1 MFKKSS
7 SLILLVI
14 VTFIFSAVVAVSP
27 ALATPGITT
36 DPYRGKTRGYRPP
49 SYMIGDSTT
58 VHMEDELR
66 TYGYTGEIN
75 GKSARNVVELPA
87 QVKDRLRNK
96 SKIRTAIIALGTNG
110 HPTWTKQKL
119 INQVKALKKRN
130 VKKIVLVTPFR
141 DSNYPE
147 WNDPSVPGHYYRTT
161 ETYAKWMRDIANSKK
176 LGRGVCV
183 ADWAS
188 YVSKNRDLLH
198 DGVHA
203 TPAGESAEAHIVLD
217 ALWNPCR

>member
-1 MFKKSS
+1 MFKKASPFIL
-7 SLILLVI
+7 LILA
-14 VTFIFSAVVAVSP
+14 TFIFTVVVAVSP
-27 ALATPGITT
+27 ASAAPGITT
-36 DPYRGKTRGYRPP
+36 DQYRGKTKGYRPA
-49 SYMIGDSTT
+49 SYMVGDSTM

-66 TYGYTGEIN
+66 ALGYQGEIN

-96 SKIRTAIIALGTNG
+96 AKIRTAVIALGTNG
-110 HPTWTKQKL
+110 YSGWTKQQL
-119 INQVKALKKRN
+119 VAQVKALKKRN

-147 WNDPSVPGHYYRTT
+147 WNDPAVPGHYYKTT
-161 ETYAKWMRDIANSKK
+161 AMYAQWMRDIANYKK
-176 LGRGVCV
+176 LGKGVCV

-188 YVSKNRDLLH
+188 YVGSRRHLLH

-203 TPAGESAEAHIVLD
+203 TQAGETAEARIVLA
-217 ALWNPCR
+217 ALWGSCR